1 MTILRDQYM
10 DRVVYWGLRFLPRK
24 FDYGFTTALMYKDVR
39 LCLEESQALGVS
51 MPVATA
57 VRDIWKRTN
66 DDFGGDKDFTN
77 VIRVIEQSMG
87 VEVKAKT

>member
-1 MTILRDQYM
+1 
-10 DRVVYWGLRFLPRK
+10 
-24 FDYGFTTALMYKDVR
+24 
-39 LCLEESQALGVS
+39 
-51 MPVATA
+51 MPVAMA